1 MKRRTKAEAAAFREQ
16 QAREVAERKA
26 ARAQKKLL
34 QEAERRA
41 RRDARLAKR
50 EQRIAELAFKRS
62 QRFELSVA
70 RKELITRDRTS
81 SIISIIEG
89 LRTHIEFFGEPSEVT
104 INNIGRDIASSL
116 KDLPITYSGLISRK
130 ALRTWW
136 EYYQRG
142 ENYYPTHEHYNPNQ
156 VMGVRIVRHFL
167 RKGFIARDR
176 INIDPDLKAFLVEA
190 VKVHKVTYKE
200 NLDLRRHQKEAT
212 FTTWQ
217 DSYNSC
223 GIGELLA
230 WPEGTNIADLPNVY
244 PELT

>member
-1 MKRRTKAEAAAFREQ
+1 MKRRTKAEAVAFREQ
-16 QAREVAERKA
+16 QAREVAARKV
-26 ARAQKKLL
+26 ARTQKKLL
-34 QEAERRA
+34 QQAELQAKREA
-41 RRDARLAKR
+41 RDAKR
-50 EQRIAELAFKRS
+50 EQRIAELAFQKA
-62 QRFELSVA
+62 QREQNSIA
-70 RKELITRDRTS
+70 RKQLIVRDRTS

-116 KDLPITYSGLISRK
+116 KDLPTTYSGLISKK

-136 EYYQRG
+136 EYHQRG

-167 RKGFIARDR
+167 KKGFIARDR
-176 INIDPDLKAFLVEA
+176 IDIDPDLKAFLVDA

-230 WPEGTNIADLPNVY
+230 WPEGTNIADLPNIY